1 MGVVFHEKNH
11 FIVHDSRPSVP
22 RLYQRKVKCR
32 ASLNGPFR
40 PNAAAVSVND
50 PLDRRQSHTC
60 SREVVLVMKTL
71 EGAEKPI
78 RIGRV
83 ESGAVV
89 SNVVGE
95 SAVALHPAKLDTS
108 RLTLRGKF
116 PRIAKQVLK
125 RDSDQMGI
133 DERPEVFFNPELSS
147 ALRLRFLQLFGNGP
161 GDQTQVRLFQSH
173 LGAGHSGKA

>member
-1 MGVVFHEKNH
+1 IGVVFHEKNY
-11 FIVHDSRPSVP
+11 FICHDSRSPGP
-22 RLYQRKVKCR
+22 RIHQRKVRCGPP
-32 ASLNGPFR
+32 LNGTFR

-50 PLDRRQSHTC
+50 PLDSRQSHTC
-60 SREVVLVMKTL
+60 SREVGLVMKTL

-95 SAVALHPAKLDTS
+95 SAVALRPAKLDTS

-173 LGAGHSGKA
+173 LGAAPSRNA